1 MKECYARIVRN
12 FCSMEWSFKGVF
24 WEKIGLKWTPK
35 DGRKICKIWGKEI
48 YFFKKD
54 STSWIIGCSKSST
67 QFKKIPF
74 QWKSLM
80 RCPYPSSWLIYLN
93 TPQYSKLQ
101 NSMMT
106 WQLTQFLAFGYNI
119 NTVEIEDT
127 LLAGG
132 ILSLEELAFSTEPKT
147 AYYSCALLSEAV
159 FLCFYC
165 PCAKTILHAFIEQFT
180 PFALSALPLI
190 STEAALLSF

>member
-1 MKECYARIVRN
+1 MLCKNCKKLLQDG
-12 FCSMEWSFKGVF
+12 MEFQGSIPGENRAWNELQKMGGKFVKF
-24 WEKIGLKWTPK
+24 EEKKSI
-35 DGRKICKIWGKEI
+35 
-48 YFFKKD
+48 FFKKD
-54 STSWIIGCSKSST
+54 STSWIVGCSKSST

-106 WQLTQFLAFGYNI
+106 WQLTQFLAFGYNT
-119 NTVEIEDT
+119 NTVETEDT
-127 LLAGG
+127 FLAGS

-147 AYYSCALLSEAV
+147 ANYSCALLSEAV

-165 PCAKTILHAFIEQFT
+165 PCAKTILHAFTEQFT